1 MLMIKVLNLGMI
13 QWGLKYEISAIF
25 PLGNIQ
31 TKIRE
36 KEFKPLTD
44 CWATVISGTFKYNK
58 VNNVEIPIE
67 KMI

>member
-1 MLMIKVLNLGMI
+1 MPPADIMSPIRIKNGT
-13 QWGLKYEISAIF
+13 A
-25 PLGNIQ
+25 
-31 TKIRE
+31 IRE